1 VAVRAVRIGSA
12 RAAREGL
19 RIGVVRR
26 LPRGVPKSEYA
37 RRDLFDVWMPELA
50 PSAEAVSWAFSEP
63 WTDARW
69 RRYSRR
75 YRSEM
80 GRPAARRL
88 IGLLAALSRQT
99 DFAIACYCADA
110 GRCHR
115 SLLRELL
122 AAAGAEVR

>member
-1 VAVRAVRIGSA
+1 VAVRVARIGSP
-12 RAAREGL
+12 RASGEGL

-26 LPRGVPKSEYA
+26 VPRGVPKSEYA

-50 PSAEAVSWAFSEP
+50 PSAEAVSWALSEP

-69 RRYSRR
+69 RRYARR
-75 YRSEM
+75 YRREM

-88 IGLLAALSRQT
+88 IELLAGLSRQA
-99 DFAIACYCADA
+99 DIAIACYCADA

-122 AAAGAEVR
+122 AAAGAEMR